1 MRWKPACV
9 LWQEIEQEAKGH
21 TSMSTEILKF
31 TNDDGPEYQALI
43 SLVGHFIGNP
53 VIPARLGAPITTK
66 PGDIWLVAKEGDKPC
81 GCCVI
86 TLHKNG
92 AAKLHGLYV
101 APYKADNALYLT
113 LLHRATEEVAAV
125 QGKMIRHTTL
135 PEFAGWMTKDG
146 WKPGL
151 VRGKYT
157 TYEKEL

>member
-1 MRWKPACV
+1 M
-9 LWQEIEQEAKGH
+9 LWQEIKQATKGH

-31 TNDDGPEYQALI
+31 THDDGPEHQALF
-43 SLVGHFIGNP
+43 SLVGHFISNP
-53 VIPARLGAPITTK
+53 AIPARLGAPISTK

-113 LLHRATEEVAAV
+113 LVHGATEEVAAA

-135 PEFAGWMTKDG
+135 PEFAGWMTKEG
-146 WKPGL
+146 WKPGR